1 MTFEKDDDLPEEL
14 EDYQKRMTW
23 IVSSKDIR
31 QKEIDEAL
39 CTALNLDKNARL
51 TDKTIITHARKSQN
65 WKEQDRNVAFV
76 KFNYKFSKG
85 VVQKGYILAL
95 RGKQFI
101 PGTAVVEPKDK
112 PAEVIIDPFAFISKI
127 FPAQDTNEEDEPW
140 YHSER
145 KLIVT
150 MAKLWELNKIKDGK
164 VLLVSEGPI
173 CSSCKNVISEFKN
186 RYPNIKDFEIR
197 EKIKEG

>member
-23 IVSSKDIR
+23 IVSSKNISEE
-31 QKEIDEAL
+31 EIDEAL
-39 CTALNLDKNARL
+39 RNALNLDKNAKL
-51 TDKTIITHARKSQN
+51 TDKTIITHVRKSQN

-76 KFNYKFSKG
+76 KLNYKFSEG

-101 PGTAVVEPKDK
+101 PGTVVVEPKDK

-150 MAKLWELNKIKDGK
+150 MAKLWELNKIKEGK

-173 CSSCKNVISEFKN
+173 CSSCKNIISEFKN

-197 EKIKEG
+197 EKVKEE

>member
-1 MTFEKDDDLPEEL
+1 MTVEKNIEIPEDLEIC
-14 EDYQKRMTW
+14 QKRMTW
-23 IVSSKDIR
+23 VVSSKYIK

-39 CTALNLDKNARL
+39 RIALNLDKNTKL
-51 TDKTIITHARKSQN
+51 TDNTIIAQARKSQN
-65 WKEQDRNVAFV
+65 WNEQDRNVAFV
-76 KFNYKFSKG
+76 YFDYKFSKG

-101 PGTAVVEPKDK
+101 PGTALVDPKDK
-112 PAEVIIDPFAFISKI
+112 PAEVVIDPFAHISKI
-127 FPAQDTNEEDEPW
+127 FPAQETDEEDEPW

-150 MAKLWELNKIKDGK
+150 MAKLWELNKIKEGK

-173 CSSCKNVISEFKN
+173 CSSCKNIISEFKN
-186 RYPNIKDFEIR
+186 QYPNVKQFEIR
-197 EKIKEG
+197 ENIKEN